1 MFSMPKVTRRFFV
14 VSAIGV
20 FFIGLPRPCRADRAE
35 ASIEGPREVSKGEE
49 VVLKVTFSHS
59 SNTPSHYVEWAYVRV
74 NGKEVARW
82 DFTPE
87 KLPESARFTR
97 EVRGKIEGDTE
108 ITAQGSCNKHGS
120 KGQATLRIRAK

>member
-1 MFSMPKVTRRFFV
+1 
-14 VSAIGV
+14 
-20 FFIGLPRPCRADRAE
+20 
-35 ASIEGPREVSKGEE
+35 
-49 VVLKVTFSHS
+49 
-59 SNTPSHYVEWAYVRV
+59 VRV

-97 EVRGKIEGDTE
+97 EVRVKIEGDTE